1 MAVDRKKYAQE
12 LDKMQGAK
20 TVAVELSPLH
30 AVAIVNHVQL
40 AVQQQCSASHKVSEI
55 AVAGARQIQETV
67 LDPESTAYQILEEG
81 WGVIEQYSSS
91 QGA

>member
-12 LDKMQGAK
+12 LEKMQKAE
-20 TVAVELSPLH
+20 TVTVELSPLH

-40 AVQQQCSASHKVSEI
+40 AVQQQCSARSHKVSEI
-55 AVAGARQIQETV
+55 AVAGARQIQKAV

-81 WGVIEQYSSS
+81 WNAIKVQKQSS
-91 QGA
+91 